1 MMMLLL
7 WLVGC
12 GPGTPE
18 DPYADQVAA
27 ALAEPL
33 PADSLYTLELPL
45 VDQHGRPSGLDV
57 GRGHPTLVSMF
68 YASCPTACPMLVGE
82 VQALEDRLTA
92 AERADLRVVL
102 VSLDPDRDTPAVLAE
117 AAERYGVDGA
127 RWSLHRT
134 EDEHVR
140 TLSAVL
146 DIQYRDLP
154 DGEMNHSTILTL
166 VDRQGRKVARRDGL
180 GGTVDPLVDALR
192 GLP

>member
-45 VDQHGRPSGLDV
+45 VDQHGRPSGLGV